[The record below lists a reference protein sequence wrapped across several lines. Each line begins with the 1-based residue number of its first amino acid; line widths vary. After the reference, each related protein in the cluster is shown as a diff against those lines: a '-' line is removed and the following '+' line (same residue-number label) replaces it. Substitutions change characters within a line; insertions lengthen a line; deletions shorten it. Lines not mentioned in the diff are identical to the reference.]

1 MIRDENG
8 NEVTLDSLRLNESQ
22 AQPKPLSPKAA
33 AVQALAESYL
43 GNYDASGY
51 QADMLNQAVT
61 VPEDQR
67 EDPSLGNAW
76 RDNAKQAQT
85 IQNIVDAGYGKSLG
99 TNLSEL
105 NPSSQYKELKK
116 ATHDFAHFSSGEQGV
131 IDWIKS
137 GVASFERPELVEKS
151 EAEQLAKEAGVDL
164 KFEKDKPITRGALD
178 YAISRQVQ
186 KKQLASKIA
195 EYRSTGDYTTMQE
208 ILLLGS
214 AISGGIGFLETAATV
229 GLSVA
234 AGAGV
239 SAALG
244 RAASVTNEAT
254 GILKGVQ
261 GAQRAANAVQ
271 YAQQYTNTARE
282 AQLANDLIKLQQA
295 QSKLKYWNAR
305 TGIRKGATFA
315 EKLGYDAYQFGKF
328 TGVKGTAA
336 SLPSTSAAFAV
347 DGALGSVLPEL
358 ARMAGDKATMSGE
371 YTSKD
376 FAVGVA
382 AGGAFGA
389 VMPVIGKGF
398 QSAGK
403 TVMETVANS
412 ANARIAEKELQA
424 ALKNN
429 KAVVEAAE
437 KSGLSVNEMIDNISN
452 AIADEGNL
460 ADNELALATAID
472 RQNVTEDEFN
482 IIMLNII
489 QDLKAGKYPNIDKL
503 PIRNMYY
510 SDVPKILDMVTAHAS
525 ENKSPME
532 FIEALK
538 ASGIKFERNKKV
550 TFDNPIKELKQSIAE
565 GKVGSTVRIAGETK
579 ALGRFEVFGLN
590 QRDADR
596 ALSNLYIAR
605 MGGETDSAIAAG
617 VAMENYL
624 QHLAL
629 VKKQIQEITGAYN
642 IIEHAN
648 EAVNKRGAA
657 TAFDY
662 EYQKTAYKTVADDV
676 FGTVSEDTDLPTAI
690 KNLSHLMLPEELRAE
705 YQTMKEIIDRGTSEK
720 NLVGHL
726 IDTSQEDFDKA
737 EMFLKKIETWEKD
750 FAQLIYHD
758 EQGKINKNITFH
770 RLNVLGEESGNSQTA
785 FLERLEREIDQGIEH
800 NSKLYNTDRIFAEEN
815 KSPEEILQRIQDT
828 NEISE
833 LNYVYNPENLS
844 ARQLKDLVEDSNNT
858 KAQLDT
864 AKLNYQTYESS
875 PIVAS
880 IKELTEIQNNS
891 MSQRLQRGY
900 FYQLQESITTAEK
913 ILGDSA
919 GTIKEN
925 FTKLMKENPYLQ
937 KIMEHEGTLDGA
949 TLLRVTS
956 EEGHSITEM
965 FKQAVEESIGSK
977 FPIGSLGQE
986 YEDIFEDALESFTTY
1001 LRQHPEDAL
1010 TNLVTPH
1017 GFDAERNTAE
1027 EISKSLSESYK
1038 QSSIYDGL
1046 ISEAMNHLAD
1056 SVARFEIRK
1065 ITEVTNFFE
1074 AWGRCLDTKGKM
1086 SESILGEITMTW
1098 LARKGSSLSVE
1109 NMSNI
1114 NTEYKWFL
1122 QQMDRQE
1129 IDAGERLSEW
1139 AGNQDN
1145 FVEIRDAIIDTWA
1158 SVTGMLS
1165 KEEDEAFKRTIAN
1178 TRAGRVAQ
1186 AFLDSH
1192 TGIVRQLNL
1201 LGSNKADITRL
1212 LNSSKLSRSHS
1223 LISVNELKSNFFN
1236 NIGSWMHSTQNEQ
1249 IQKALSRFC
1258 ISDSLDDANKN
1269 AFQKFFNINNNKE
1282 QMRTANNAIHL
1293 FKVLD
1298 LDKHFGKGYPTRVGL
1313 NELRDA
1319 LESGAPLATL
1329 IQKYGEKDINK
1340 ALTKIADGI
1349 LGSQTNVGLMKR
1361 LWTGSRNS
1369 IAEITSEQSKYIN
1382 DINQPLH
1389 YKSIQ
1394 ALKDDIKDF
1403 GYDDLRGWFEASVGN
1418 GKKAYAV
1425 LRKSG
1430 INPMQFYE
1438 GLMDLAMTY
1447 ANHLSPLRDGEKN
1460 ALALQQSLSPEWQK
1474 RVRFAVR
1481 QVCGTT
1487 SAPMSAGMVVAQ
1499 SIIRFLSTPML
1510 MKAGLKSLSDYAYQY
1525 QYLVTTGFRSGTD
1538 LTARYDV
1545 YSKFLKSFSRDKKL
1559 LNSIYMNQ
1567 QLKESMLYEMIYNE
1581 PINSGML
1588 KKYGN
1593 LNEWAPAWMKL
1604 QEFTNRYSKTLLDGF
1619 AWIGP
1624 FTRYNRMNAAL
1635 NVMES
1640 LGEFASHSF
1649 ADIANIDNKRL
1660 LQTLNRFGI
1669 TETEW
1674 DDILSK
1680 KTVMTMNDY
1689 ITKMHSGET
1698 LGELGDNKLFFPEL
1712 LIDLT
1717 DDELSTVMS
1726 KQGIPVTPESIASY
1740 KQSLVDKA
1748 SMIVNVSAD
1757 EMTTIPTARV
1767 QGALSLA
1774 TDPNTWLGM
1783 GIRALTQFQSF
1794 GTGVNFYH
1802 WGRRLASHM
1811 DMEDPLF
1818 NKILS
1823 CAAGATTAA
1832 DMATF
1837 VTELAVFQ
1845 FILNEAVSGLA
1856 GTRKA
1861 VNVNDEFNTGN
1872 LSEKV
1877 IKAFVDQAGVFGPLL
1892 DAIVTGFE
1900 KGRGQGGGFSLSVL
1914 PSGSTLLGQAS
1925 RLAQAATRE
1934 STADNRGQAIGGALL
1949 TNLAYYTGL
1958 PNLAYTQA
1966 GWNFFIGDKLTEWQ
1980 QGTNYNRYLSNRARN
1995 GYVPSW
2001 VHSLMSNLD
2010 K

>member
-1 MIRDENG
+1 MIYDGDG
-8 NEVTLDSLRLNESQ
+8 NEVTLDSLRINESS
-22 AQPKPLSPKAA
+22 APAKTMSTKEA
-33 AVQALAESYL
+33 AVQALASSYL
-43 GNYDASGY
+43 GNYDESGY
-51 QADMLNQAVT
+51 QADMLNQAFT
-61 VPEDQR
+61 VPENQR
-67 EDPSLGNAW
+67 ENTLDNAW
-76 RDNAKQAQT
+76 RDNAKQTQTVQT
-85 IQNIVDAGYGKSLG
+85 IIDAGYGRGLG
-99 TNLSEL
+99 TNFSDLDPSEK
-105 NPSSQYKELKK
+105 YRELKK

-131 IDWIKS
+131 IDWVKS
-137 GVASFERPELVEKS
+137 KVASFESPELVEKS

-186 KKQLASKIA
+186 KKQLANKIA
-195 EYRSTGDYTTMQE
+195 EYRSTGDYTAMQE

-261 GAQRAANAVQ
+261 GAQRAANAMQ
-271 YAQQYTNTARE
+271 WAQHYTNTARE
-282 AQLANDLIKLQQA
+282 AQLANDLIKLEQA
-295 QSKLKYWNAR
+295 QNKLKYWNAR
-305 TGIRKGATFA
+305 TGIRQGATFA

-328 TGVKGTAA
+328 TGAKGAAA

-347 DGALGSVLPEL
+347 DGALGSVIPEL
-358 ARMAGDKATMSGE
+358 ARSAGDTATMSGE

-389 VMPVIGKGF
+389 MMPVIGRGF
-398 QSAGK
+398 QTAGK
-403 TVMETVANS
+403 TIMETAASS
-412 ANARIAEKELQA
+412 ANARIAEKELRA

-437 KSGLSVNEMIDNISN
+437 KSGLTVNEMIDNIST

-460 ADNELALATAID
+460 ADKELAIATTLNQ
-472 RQNVTEDEFN
+472 QNVTEDEFN
-482 IIMLNII
+482 IIMLNVI

-503 PIRNMYY
+503 PIRNIYY
-510 SDVPKILDMVTAHAS
+510 SDVPKVLDMITAHAS
-525 ENKSPME
+525 ENKSPLE

-550 TFDNPIKELKQSIAE
+550 EFTNPIKELKQSIAE

-596 ALSNLYIAR
+596 ALANIYIAR

-617 VAMENYL
+617 IAVENYIN
-624 QHLAL
+624 HLAS
-629 VKKQIQEITGAYN
+629 VKKQIQEISGAYN
-642 IIEHAN
+642 IIEHTN
-648 EAVNKRGAA
+648 EAARKRGSDAA
-657 TAFDY
+657 FNY
-662 EYQKTAYKTVADDV
+662 EYQKTAFKTLADPV
-676 FGTVSEDTDLPTAI
+676 FGTMEENTDLVGAI
-690 KNLSHLMLPEELRAE
+690 KNLSHFMLPEEIRAE
-705 YQTMKEIIDRGTSEK
+705 YQPMKQIFDRGNSEK
-720 NLVGHL
+720 ALVGHL
-726 IDTSQEDFDKA
+726 IDTTQEEFDKA
-737 EMFLKKIETWEKD
+737 NVFLDKIKKWEDD
-750 FAQLIYHD
+750 FAALIYHD
-758 EQGKINKNITFH
+758 EQSKNGKYIFH

-815 KSPEEILQRIQDT
+815 KSPEEILKRIQDT
-828 NEISE
+828 NEVSE

-844 ARQLKDLVEDSNNT
+844 ARQLKDLVEDSSNT

-864 AKLNYQTYESS
+864 AKLNYQTYENS
-875 PIVAS
+875 PVVAS
-880 IKELTEIQNNS
+880 IKELTDIQTKS

-900 FYQLQESITTAEK
+900 FYQLQEQITTAEK
-913 ILGDSA
+913 ILGDQA
-919 GTIKEN
+919 GAIKEN
-925 FTKLMKENPYLQ
+925 FAKLVKENPYIQ

-956 EEGHSITEM
+956 EEGRSLADM

-977 FPIGSLGQE
+977 FPTGSLGQE
-986 YEDIFEDALESFTTY
+986 YDEIIEDALDSFTSY
-1001 LRQHPEDAL
+1001 LRQHPDDAL
-1010 TNLVTPH
+1010 TTLATPH

-1027 EISKSLSESYK
+1027 EITKSLSESYK
-1038 QSSIYDGL
+1038 QSSLYDGL
-1046 ISEAMNHLAD
+1046 LSEAMNRLAD
-1056 SVARFEIRK
+1056 SVSRFEIRK

-1086 SESILGEITMTW
+1086 SESILGEVTMTW

-1122 QQMDRQE
+1122 QEMDRRE

-1139 AGNQDN
+1139 AGNPDN
-1145 FVEIRDAIIDTWA
+1145 FVEIRDAIVDTWA
-1158 SVTGMLS
+1158 SVNGMLS
-1165 KEEDEAFKRTIAN
+1165 KEEEEAFARTVAN
-1178 TRAGRVAQ
+1178 TNAGRVAQ

-1192 TGIVRQLNL
+1192 AGVVRQLNL
-1201 LGSNKADITRL
+1201 LGSNKTDITRL

-1223 LISVNELKSNFFN
+1223 LISVNELKSDFFN
-1236 NIGSWMHSTQNEQ
+1236 NIGSWINSTQNGE

-1258 ISDSLDDANKN
+1258 VSDNLDDASKN
-1269 AFQKFFNINNNKE
+1269 ALQKFFNVNNNKE
-1282 QMRTANNAIHL
+1282 QMRTANNAVHL

-1319 LESGAPLATL
+1319 LDSGAPLTTL

-1361 LWTGSRNS
+1361 LWTGSRNT
-1369 IAEITSEQSKYIN
+1369 IAEITSEQSRYIN

-1389 YKSIQ
+1389 YKSVQ

-1430 INPMQFYE
+1430 TNPMQFYE
-1438 GLMDLAMTY
+1438 GLMDLAITY
-1447 ANHLSPLRDGEKN
+1447 ANNLSPLRDGEKN

-1545 YSKFLKSFSRDKKL
+1545 YSRFAKSFLRDKEL

-1588 KKYGN
+1588 KKYGS

-1604 QEFTNRYSKTLLDGF
+1604 EEFTKQYSHQLLDNL

-1640 LGEFASHSF
+1640 LGNFASNSF

-1660 LQTLNRFGI
+1660 LQTLNRFGV
-1669 TETEW
+1669 TEAEW

-1680 KTVMTMNDY
+1680 KAVMTMNEY
-1689 ITKMHSGET
+1689 IAKMHSGEVLGD
-1698 LGELGDNKLFFPEL
+1698 LGENKLFFPEL

-1717 DDELSTVMS
+1717 DDELSAVMT
-1726 KQGIPVTPESIASY
+1726 KQGIPVTPENIASY
-1740 KQSLVDKA
+1740 KQTLVDKA

-1802 WGRRLASHM
+1802 WGRRLAAHM

-1818 NKILS
+1818 NKMLS
-1823 CAAGATTAA
+1823 CAAGATTAG
-1832 DMATF
+1832 DMVTF

-1845 FILNEAVSGLA
+1845 YILNEFVSGFA

-1861 VNVNDEFNTGN
+1861 ITVNDEFNAGN

-1934 STADNRGQAIGGALL
+1934 STANNRGQAVGAAFL

-1966 GWNFFIGDKLTEWQ
+1966 GWNFLIGDKLTEWQ
-1980 QGTNYNRYLSNRARN
+1980 QGTNYNRYMSNRTRN

-2001 VHSLMSNLD
+2001 VHTMMENIN